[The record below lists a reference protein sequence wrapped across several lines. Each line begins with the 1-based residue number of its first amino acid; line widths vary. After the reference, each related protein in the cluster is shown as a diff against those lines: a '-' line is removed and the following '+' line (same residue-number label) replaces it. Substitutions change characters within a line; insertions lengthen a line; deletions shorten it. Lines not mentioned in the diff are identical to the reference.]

1 MYDLP
6 PADTAPTRNRR
17 IVVAALLVG
26 GGFLAS
32 KVTGILDDLIL
43 ARIIGPGRE
52 LDAYYAAFGLPDLL
66 FTLVAGGALASAF
79 IPVVSGLIARDRN
92 ASWRLVSAVA
102 NLAFLVT
109 LVFAIALALFAP
121 WVANQ
126 LYGCPLES
134 QQMCLDNGRGFT
146 PEQVTLTADLMRL
159 ILLSTAIF
167 SVSAIVM
174 STLQAHQ
181 HFFLTALAPIMYNL
195 GILAGVV
202 LLAPSLGVWGAAI
215 GVVFGAALHL
225 LVQVPGLIRRG
236 ARWTPSLD
244 LHNPELRRVLVLL
257 APRVGTLG
265 TVYLATIIRDSLA
278 SQLPSGSITALNFGW
293 RVMQLPET
301 VIATAVATAVFPTLS
316 ELADQRRMGDLRD
329 TISSTLRTM
338 LALTVPATVG
348 LFVLGRPFVRVL
360 FEGGLFESAATDAVV
375 WALQGYAL
383 GLIGHSLLEVSAR
396 TFYAQQDTRTP
407 LFVAVGAMIVN
418 VVASLILSKPF
429 GTAGLALGNSI
440 GVSVEVLVLLVIARR
455 RMNGIDERRILASLV
470 RFAIGSLVMAAAIM
484 ALQSVFSIF
493 PLPDGLAVGA
503 TLRPAIEIGVPLA
516 IAGVVGLI
524 VYVVAA
530 SAVGSKEVQALPRL
544 IVRRRIAKV

>member
-1 MYDLP
+1 MDYSKP
-6 PADTAPTRNRR
+6 FDTVSARNRR
-17 IVVAALLVG
+17 IIIAALLVG
-26 GGFLAS
+26 SGFLLS

-79 IPVVSGLIARDRN
+79 IPVVSGLIARDRD
-92 ASWRLVSAVA
+92 ASWRLVSTVA

-121 WVANQ
+121 WMADQ
-126 LYGCPLES
+126 LYGCHLES
-134 QQMCLDNGRGFT
+134 QQACLDEGQGFT
-146 PEQVTLTADLMRL
+146 LEQVALTADLMRL

-195 GILAGVV
+195 GILAGVA
-202 LLAPSLGVWGAAI
+202 LLAPSIGVWGAAI

-225 LVQVPGLIRRG
+225 LVQVPGLVRRG

-244 LHNPELRRVLVLL
+244 LRDPDLRRVLVLL

-316 ELADQRRMGDLRD
+316 ELAGQRRMGDLRD
-329 TISSTLRTM
+329 TVSSTLRTM

-407 LFVAVGAMIVN
+407 LFVAMGAMLVN
-418 VVASLILSKPF
+418 VVASLMLREPL
-429 GTAGLALGNSI
+429 GHAGLALGNSI
-440 GVSVEVLVLLVIARR
+440 GVSLEVLALLLIARR
-455 RMNGIDERRILASLV
+455 RMNGIDERRILASSA
-470 RFAIGSLVMAAAIM
+470 RFVAGSAIM
-484 ALQSVFSIF
+484 AIAIVALQSIFSVFPI
-493 PLPDGLAVGA
+493 PDGLSIGA
-503 TLRPAIEIGVPLA
+503 TLRPAIEIGVPFVA
-516 IAGVVGLI
+516 AGLVGVI
-524 VYVVAA
+524 VYIVAA
-530 SAVGSKEVQALPRL
+530 SAIGSEEVRALPRMIL
-544 IVRRRIAKV
+544 RRRVA